1 MTPAC
6 VCDNKNI
13 TIILRSCIHGA
24 VHPGPLNLEPHFGTN
39 MKKKLVL
46 LTLGLLMAVGVYADI
61 VVTGTVTFKDEPDE
75 PAIGAT
81 VMVKGKPQTA
91 VATDVDGN
99 FKITAPNAKAIIQ
112 VSYVGY
118 QTAEQKASEEPMRI
132 ELASSAQ
139 QLGEVVVTGMGSV
152 DRRLFTGS
160 STKIDADKSRLDGV
174 ADISRSLEGRAAGV
188 SVQNVSGTFG
198 TAPKIRVRG
207 ATSIY
212 GTNKPLWVVDGVIL
226 EDNVEIDSDDL
237 SSGNAETLIA
247 SAIAGLNADD
257 IESFNIL
264 KDGSATSIYG
274 ARAMAGVIVVTTKQ
288 GRSGHTNINYT
299 GEFTYRMKPSYRNYN
314 IANSQ
319 EQMGINKEM
328 QEKGWLSFASLANS
342 SNSGVYGTMYKLINT
357 YDPATGKFGLANTES
372 AKNAYLREAEF
383 RNTDW
388 FDLLFQD
395 NIMMNHAVSISGGT
409 DKGQFYT
416 SFSYMGDDGWYKS
429 SNVSRYTFNANASYN
444 LSRTLKVKILTSDSY
459 RKQKAPGTLSQEIDV
474 VSGAV
479 NRSFDINPF
488 SYALNTSRTT
498 DPYAMQT
505 RNYADFNI
513 FNELEN
519 NYMDVNVLDV
529 KFQGELTWNPVRGL
543 SLMALGSFRRN
554 SSTQNHYIMDDS
566 NMANAYRAGVN
577 PENATIRA
585 ANSYL
590 YTDPDDPNSLPV
602 SVLPNGGILKHTEYA
617 ISQWDFRATATYNR
631 DFEGIYR
638 VNAMAGM
645 EASKLD
651 RLTEAYQGWGICY
664 NNGNIPFTDWKLFKQ
679 QNEENMNYYSYV
691 PTTSR
696 NMAYF
701 GTASFMYDNRYIVN
715 GTIRYEATNKLGRS
729 SQSRWLPTW
738 NISGAWNADAE
749 SWFVNPVLTT
759 GKLRLS
765 YSLVG
770 DSGLASVSNA
780 SAVYYPSR
788 PWRQDTF
795 AYEQALIL
803 SQLANGELTYEKK
816 REFDVGVDLG
826 FLGNRIN
833 VVFDWY
839 KRNNYDLIGRIYT
852 QGVGG
857 EIMKYANVASMAS
870 HGVEFT
876 ISTHNLQLPDFNWTT
891 DFTFSYAK
899 NKITDLTSRSRVVD
913 LVQGTGFPLQG
924 YPVRAIFSIP
934 FVGLT
939 EDGIPQFINENGE
952 VTTSDIN
959 FQEWEKLDHLVYEG
973 PVDPPYTGGF
983 GNTFTYK
990 NWSLNV
996 FMTYAFGNKLRLDPV
1011 FAAAYSDLTAMPKDF
1026 INRWVASGDEAFTNV
1041 PTIASLRQYQNDSN
1055 LGWAY
1060 NAYNYSTERVA
1071 KGDFIR
1077 MKEISLQYQFPDNWN
1092 KALRINSASLKFA
1105 ATNPFLI
1112 YSDKKLNGQDP
1123 EFFNTG
1129 GVASPNPKQFTF
1141 TVRVG
1146 F

>member
-1 MTPAC
+1 
-6 VCDNKNI
+6 
-13 TIILRSCIHGA
+13 
-24 VHPGPLNLEPHFGTN
+24 
-39 MKKKLVL
+39 MKKQLVL
-46 LTLGLLMAVGVYADI
+46 LTLSILMAMGAYADI
-61 VVTGTVTFKDEPDE
+61 VVTGIVKDDLGE

-81 VMVKGKPQTA
+81 VMIKGKPNTA
-91 VATDVDGN
+91 VATGMDGD
-99 FKITAPNAKAIIQ
+99 FKITAPNAKSILQ

-118 QTAEQKASEEPMRI
+118 RTVEVKVSDKPMTI
-132 ELASSAQ
+132 ELESDTQ
-139 QLGEVVVTGMGSV
+139 QLGELVVTGMGTV

-160 STKIDADKSRLDGV
+160 STKVDAEKSRLTGV

-226 EDNVEIDSDDL
+226 EDNVEVSADDL

-257 IESFNIL
+257 IESFQIL

-288 GRSGHTNINYT
+288 GRSGHTSINYT
-299 GEFTYRMKPSYRNYN
+299 GEFTYRLKPSYRNFN

-328 QEKGWLSFASLANS
+328 EEKGWLSFASLANS
-342 SNSGVYGTMYKLINT
+342 STSGVYGSMYKLINT
-357 YDPATGKFGLANTES
+357 YDPEKYPQNGGFGLPNTES
-372 AKNAYLREAEF
+372 ARNAYLREAEM

-388 FDLLFQD
+388 FDLLFND

-416 SFSYMGDDGWYKS
+416 SFSYMKDDGWYKS
-429 SNVSRYTFNANASYN
+429 SDVSRYTFNANASYN
-444 LSRTLKVKILTSDSY
+444 LSRTLKVKLLTSDSY
-459 RKQKAPGTLSQEIDV
+459 RKQKAPGTLNQELDV

-479 NRSFDINPF
+479 NRSFDINPY
-488 SYALNTSRTT
+488 SYALNTARTT
-498 DPYAMQT
+498 DPNSILT

-519 NYMDVNVLDV
+519 NYMDVNLTDV
-529 KFQGELTWNPVRGL
+529 KFQGEITWKPVVGLT
-543 SLMALGSFRRN
+543 LMALGSFRRSQAN
-554 SSTQNHYIMDDS
+554 TNHYILDDS
-566 NMANAYRAGVN
+566 NQAMAYRAGVD

-585 ANSYL
+585 SNPYL
-590 YTDPDDPNSLPV
+590 YTDPDDPNSLPI
-602 SVLPNGGILKHTEYA
+602 SVLPNGGIIKHRQNA
-617 ISQWDFRATATYNR
+617 LSQWDFRATATYDR
-631 DFEGIYR
+631 DFAGKYR
-638 VNAMAGM
+638 VNALAGM
-645 EASKLD
+645 EAQKVD
-651 RLTEAYQGWGICY
+651 RLYENYEGWGICY
-664 NNGNIPFTDWKLFKQ
+664 KNGNIPFTDWKLFKQ
-679 QNEENMNYYSYV
+679 QNEENMNYYEYV
-691 PTTSR
+691 PSTNR
-696 NMAYF
+696 LMAYF
-701 GTASFMYDNRYIVN
+701 GTASFMYDNRYIIN
-715 GTIRYEATNKLGRS
+715 GTIRYEGTNKLGKNTN
-729 SQSRWLPTW
+729 SRWLPTW
-738 NISGAWNADAE
+738 NVSGSWNADSE
-749 SWFVNPVLTT
+749 SWFANPVLATA
-759 GKLRLS
+759 KVRIS
-765 YSLVG
+765 YSLTA
-770 DSGLASVSNA
+770 DSGLESVSNA

-788 PWRQDTF
+788 PWKQDTF
-795 AYEQALIL
+795 AYEQALL
-803 SQLANGELTYEKK
+803 LNQLANGELTYEKK
-816 REFDVGVDLG
+816 HELNIGADLG
-826 FLGNRIN
+826 FLNNRIN

-839 KRNNYDLIGRIYT
+839 KRNNFDLIGRIYT

-876 ISTHNLQLPDFNWTT
+876 ISTRNIQLPDFSWNT
-891 DFTFSYAK
+891 DLTFSYAK
-899 NKITDLTSRSRVVD
+899 NKITDLTSRSRVID
-913 LVQGTGFPLQG
+913 LVQGSGFAVQG

-934 FVGLT
+934 FVGLN
-939 EDGIPQFINENGE
+939 EEGIPQFINEKGE

-959 FQEWEKLDHLVYEG
+959 FQEWEKLDHLIYEG
-973 PVDPPYTGGF
+973 PVDPPFTGGF

-996 FMTYAFGNKLRLDPV
+996 FMTYAFGNKIRLDPV
-1011 FAAAYSDLTAMPKDF
+1011 FAAAYSDMTAMPKDF
-1026 INRWVASGDEAFTNV
+1026 INRWVASGDEEFTNV
-1041 PTIASLRQYQNDSN
+1041 PTIASRRQYQNDPYLSY
-1055 LGWAY
+1055 AY

-1077 MKEISLQYQFPDNWN
+1077 MKEISLQYQFPDSWTR
-1092 KALRINSASLKFA
+1092 ALRISNASLKFA